1 MDAWTI
7 KHVLTALQMIDY
19 GFILHWENKV
29 KKKIVVAP
37 NAYKGTI
44 TAIRAAQI
52 MASAIR
58 DAMHDIEV
66 VEKPMA
72 DGGDGTAFVLA
83 ECTGGNLFWEIVPDP
98 LRRKCTAAYVEIGEK
113 DAYAV
118 DMSSASG
125 YARLSPDERDIWR
138 ATSEGAGVLC
148 RHAIERGA
156 KRIIL
161 GVGGTAFLDAGIG
174 LASALGVKFLD
185 NNGDTVSPGAKGM
198 LEVCEIEMRGVINRA
213 RNIIWDLALD
223 VDNPLLGPTGAAAVY
238 GPQKGAT
245 ERDVGILEEGLMNI
259 ATLVENVAGNELRT
273 LQGIGAGGGA
283 PLIMKGLFNARMHS
297 GGELVAEMVELE
309 KAIVGADLVL
319 TGEGCM
325 DGQTPFG
332 KGPDV
337 VAGMA
342 EKKGVPVVAVVGK
355 TGPGFEAVYKRGIRK
370 IVKTGRGDAIP
381 SKSVAERELFLGT
394 KRGLSWLNQV

>member
-1 MDAWTI
+1 M
-7 KHVLTALQMIDY
+7 
-19 GFILHWENKV
+19 

-44 TAIRAAQI
+44 TAIRAATI

-58 DAMHDIEV
+58 DAMHDVEV
-66 VEKPMA
+66 VERPMA

-83 ECTGGNLFWEIVPDP
+83 ECTGGKLFWEIVPDP
-98 LRRKCTAAYVEIGEK
+98 LGRQCKAAYAQIGKK
-113 DAYAV
+113 DIYAV

-125 YARLSPDERDIWR
+125 YARLSPDEKDVWR
-138 ATSEGAGVLC
+138 ATSEGAGALC
-148 RHAIERGA
+148 RSAIERGA

-174 LASALGVKFLD
+174 LASAMGVNFLD
-185 NNGDTVSPGAKGM
+185 PNGDTVSPGAEGM
-198 LEVCEIEMRGVINRA
+198 LEVCEIDMRGVMARA
-213 RNIIWDLALD
+213 RDIVWDLALD
-223 VDNPLLGPTGAAAVY
+223 VDNTLLGPTGAAAVY
-238 GPQKGAT
+238 GPQKGAS
-245 ERDVGILEEGLMNI
+245 EGDVCMLEEGLKNI
-259 ATLVENVAGNELRT
+259 ATLVEKATGKELRT
-273 LQGIGAGGGA
+273 LQGTGAGGGA

-297 GGELVAEMVELE
+297 GGELVAELVGLE
-309 KAIVGADLVL
+309 KAILGADLVL

-332 KGPDV
+332 KGPVV
-337 VAGMA
+337 VAGLA

-355 TGPGFEAVYKRGIRK
+355 TGPGFEAVYKRGIK
-370 IVKTGRGDAIP
+370 KVVKTGRADTIP

-394 KRGLSWLNQV
+394 KRVLSWFNQI